1 MVAMSPRRILLL
13 LALSAPIAHAQEDD
27 LPPDEAEDLVAM
39 YVGRGEESLRQGNY
53 DEARLRFQKA
63 LRRDAGNRAAR
74 LGIVAAHRA
83 QGAYGPA
90 EEVLREMLGAEGG
103 DREAT
108 LALAELEFLRGRTLS
123 ARDLARAVVD
133 KGSEGPDLTGL
144 AARSLL
150 AEALAS
156 SGKREEARGVLDYF
170 LTYYERRYSALA
182 KAAEQSEAL
191 RADPRQARPL
201 AAEMTLVARALRH
214 YVELSPLDYDFA
226 NNAKELLEFAKDRL
240 DPEHWD
246 AWVESVR
253 VTRLERQRAIVGA
266 RRALRFMENRN
277 PELADLY
284 VEVAKSLLVGFGNEG
299 EARRLAETALRVN
312 PSQTEARA
320 IVAQI
325 ALEDNEYD
333 VAEEQLGKG
342 LATNPRHRSL
352 LALKATLDLLVSGDA
367 AFEKGMQ
374 EVLAI
379 DPTFGEGYYL
389 AGLVVAS
396 RQRRYDRAAVFLR
409 KAVDLDPT
417 HFEAHAAL
425 GIFLANLGRAVEARD
440 ALAKSQAL
448 FPLSHPMRD
457 NFKQVLE
464 YVTGTLTELRTE
476 HFVVRLDPSEHA
488 ILAAYLPQLLEEC
501 WADMTQRYGFTP
513 EVPVLVEVFR
523 KADDFS
529 VRTIG
534 LPGIPALGACFG
546 GLITLDSPQALPPGQ
561 FLWAST
567 ARHEFAHVISLQL
580 SGGQVPRWF
589 TEGLS
594 VLEEIPLDTGWGL
607 DEDFERMVFDAY
619 HTGSLP
625 GIARFDALFRTGQVA
640 YAYHVGGLMLA
651 FLKERSGEAGIVK
664 ALRLYGKDRP
674 MREVFQQAFDLKL
687 EEFDR
692 LFRDY
697 IGARIAGYRRVPDY
711 RGVLAA
717 LRQAALEDAS
727 DGATLLKIAWAYYQ
741 AGQNV
746 DAGVWLD
753 RAAAHLPP
761 TDTGSILLRAFLFL
775 RSERRDRARP
785 LLEKFFEAGGE
796 DFDARLAMASFAAQD
811 QAGDAYET
819 HLKKAKECFP
829 PRVGPQSP
837 YTLLQLYYAAKARP
851 DDALMEMEQHARLAS
866 TNIGLRLQ
874 LDAEYR
880 RRGRSAD
887 AIRVLEEALR
897 ITLFHPQIHHSLM
910 SLYREAA
917 RPKDALR
924 SARCRVRLLPDEAPV
939 EMRVEVWLDLAEIAI
954 EAGEREE
961 ALKALEEATQ
971 RAADRVEEFPR
982 IGEVKKK
989 LEGP

>member
-1 MVAMSPRRILLL
+1 MTPLRILLL
-13 LALSAPIAHAQEDD
+13 VAFFAPHLRAQEED
-27 LPPDEAEDLVAM
+27 LPPDEAEDLAAM

-90 EEVLREMLGAEGG
+90 ETVLQEMLGTQAG

-108 LALAELEFLRGRTLS
+108 LALAELEFLRGRTTS

-133 KGSEGPDLTGL
+133 KGVEGPDLTGL

-150 AEALAS
+150 AAALAS
-156 SGKREEARGVLDYF
+156 AGKREEARGVLDFF
-170 LTYYERRYSALA
+170 LTYYEGRYAALA
-182 KAAEQSEAL
+182 KAAEESEAL

-201 AAEMTLVARALRH
+201 AAEMTLVARALRQ

-226 NNAKELLEFAKDRL
+226 NNAKELLDFAKERL
-240 DPEHWD
+240 DPELWE
-246 AWVESVR
+246 AWIESVR

-284 VEVAKSLLVGFGNEG
+284 VEVAKSLLIGFGNEA
-299 EARRLAETALRVN
+299 EARRLAETALRVH
-312 PSQTEARA
+312 PAQTEARA

-333 VAEEQLGKG
+333 VADEQLSQG

-352 LALKATLDLLVSGDA
+352 LALKATLALLVSGEA

-396 RQRRYDRAAVFLR
+396 RQRRYDRAAQFLR
-409 KAVDLDPT
+409 KAVDLDPA

-425 GIFLANLGRAVEARD
+425 GIFLANLGRAEEARD

-464 YVTGTLTELRTE
+464 YVTGTLTDLRTE
-476 HFVVRLDPSEHA
+476 HFVVRMDPSEHA
-488 ILAAYLPQLLEEC
+488 ILGAYLPQLLEEC
-501 WADMTQRYGFTP
+501 WADMTKRYGFVP
-513 EVPVLVEVFR
+513 EIPVLVEVFR

-594 VLEEIPLDTGWGL
+594 VLEEAPLDTGWGL

-619 HTGSLP
+619 HTASLP
-625 GIARFDALFRTGQVA
+625 PIARFDALFRTGQVA

-651 FLKERSGEAGIVK
+651 FLKERSGEEGIVK
-664 ALRLYGKDRP
+664 ALRLYGRDRP
-674 MREVFQQAFDLKL
+674 MREVFENSFDLKL

-692 LFRDY
+692 LFREY
-697 IGARIAGYRRVPDY
+697 VGARIAAYRRVPDY
-711 RGVLAA
+711 RGVLPA
-717 LRQAALEDAS
+717 LRQAALQDAT
-727 DGATLLKIAWAYYQ
+727 DGATLLKIAWAYFQ

-753 RAAAHLPP
+753 RAAAQLPP
-761 TDTGSILLRAFLFL
+761 GDTGSMLLRALLYL

-796 DFDARLAMASFAAQD
+796 DFDARLVMASFAAQD
-811 QAGDAYET
+811 QEGEAYEA

-837 YTLLQLYYAAKARP
+837 YTLLQQFYAAQARP
-851 DDALMEMEQHARLAS
+851 DDALREMEEHARFAS
-866 TNIGLRLQ
+866 TNLGLRLQ

-880 RRGRSAD
+880 RRGRNED

-897 ITLFHPQIHHSLM
+897 ITLFHPQIHQSLV
-910 SLYREAA
+910 SLYREAG
-917 RPKDALR
+917 RPQDALR

-939 EMRVEVWLDLAEIAI
+939 EMRVDLWLDLAEVAK
-954 EAGEREE
+954 EAGQREE

-971 RAADRVEEFPR
+971 QAADRAEEFPR
-982 IGEVKKK
+982 IGEVKKQ